1 MTKQQT
7 QRTDQLLPKQLSNH
21 TKDSDNKDDNAAT
34 NQQYFPDMG
43 EPGVLLAATAGDIV
57 VCEWTTCD
65 VAPCCVALCCAV
77 WWRDQKPRV
86 KVHQFFC
93 VCVCVLLFRLAVM
106 RMPTERE
113 VHPRQRGFDRQ
124 LDTQV
129 VSS

>member
-7 QRTDQLLPKQLSNH
+7 QRADQLLPKQLSNH

-65 VAPCCVALCCAV
+65 VAPRCVALCCAV

-93 VCVCVLLFRLAVM
+93 VCLSCRFAWPLCECQPKEKSIRDKEAL
-106 RMPTERE
+106 T
-113 VHPRQRGFDRQ
+113 G
-124 LDTQV
+124 
-129 VSS
+129 S